1 MDKGAKGEGVA
12 NRLQVLVIDDNA
24 DERRTIRRHLS
35 PFAEVQE
42 ADTGAHGVDLLRERA
57 FDCVFVGE
65 RLPDMEGTA
74 LLQTFYDIGED
85 LMPAPFVMV
94 ATRASEDG
102 MAEALRWGAHDYI
115 VKDDITASV
124 VGLSLWKAREVL
136 NLKKS
141 RRSAEEK
148 WLQAQKM
155 DAVAQLASGIAHDFN
170 NMLTAVLGNT
180 RLMRRRLKEMP
191 EAQGAPI
198 ASKVDAVENAA
209 SRGSDLM
216 RDLMVF
222 SRQQELK
229 PEAVEIGAA
238 MRRVFGALERVP
250 DSRIKLTLDAQAAI
264 GMVKV
269 DAALLESAA
278 VHIAR
283 NAAAAMPQG
292 GTLAVAAASCMFH
305 GTEHVLITFT
315 DTGTGMAE
323 HVRIRIF
330 EPFYTTRAAG
340 QGTGL
345 GLAMVHG
352 FIRQSGGHIEA
363 ESELGQGTAIRIYL
377 PAYKTTATK
386 EIEDGP

>member
-1 MDKGAKGEGVA
+1 MAD
-12 NRLQVLVIDDNA
+12 RLQVLVIEDNA
-24 DERRTIRRHLS
+24 DDRGTIRRHLS
-35 PFAEVQE
+35 PLAEVQD
-42 ADTGAHGVDLLRERA
+42 ADTGVRGIDLLRDRA

-85 LMPAPFVMV
+85 RMPAPFVMV
-94 ATRASEDG
+94 ATSRSVEA

-115 VKDDITASV
+115 VKDDITASAA
-124 VGLSLWKAREVL
+124 GMSLWKAREVF
-136 NLKKS
+136 NLKKA

-170 NMLTAVLGNT
+170 NMLMAILGNT
-180 RLMRRRLKEMP
+180 RLMRRRLSEIP
-191 EAQGAPI
+191 AAQGAAI
-198 ASKVDAVENAA
+198 AAKVDAVENAA

-229 PEAVEIGAA
+229 PEAVEIQAA
-238 MRRVFGALERVP
+238 MRRIFAALERVL
-250 DSRIKLTLDAQAAI
+250 DSRITLKLDSLAAT

-269 DAALLESAA
+269 DAALLENAA

-292 GTLAVAAASCMFH
+292 GTLTVAAANCMFQ
-305 GTEHVLITFT
+305 GAEHVLITLT
-315 DTGTGMAE
+315 DTGIGMAE
-323 HVRIRIF
+323 HVRVRIF

-340 QGTGL
+340 EGTGL

-363 ESELGQGTAIRIYL
+363 ESEPGQGTAIHMYL
-377 PAYKTTATK
+377 PAYKNNGN
-386 EIEDGP
+386 EGD